1 MSKQAF
7 HQVVGRMVVDA
18 EFRSRVVE
26 KGEKALSRY
35 DLTATEIQ
43 KILALDVKTVEQL
56 SEQINQRFTPKKF
69 EIG

>member
-56 SEQINQRFTPKKF
+56 SQQINQRFTPKKF

>member
-7 HQVVGRMVVDA
+7 HQAVGRMVVDA
-18 EFRSRVVE
+18 EFRGRVFE

-35 DLTATEIQ
+35 DLTATETK
-43 KILALDVKTVEQL
+43 KILALEVKALEQL
-56 SEQINQRFTPKKF
+56 SEQIHQRFTPKKF